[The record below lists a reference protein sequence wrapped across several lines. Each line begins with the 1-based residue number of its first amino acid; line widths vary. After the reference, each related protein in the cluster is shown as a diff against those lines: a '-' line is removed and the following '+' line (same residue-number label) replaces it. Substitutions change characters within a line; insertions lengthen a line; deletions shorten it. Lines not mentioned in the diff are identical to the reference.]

1 MALFWGEGASAS
13 GAAEDERR
21 GRRGRQRER
30 SAGRTKPGRAGA
42 ATAQAPRRAEHP
54 AMTWLSAAAARMA
67 GLGALA
73 LAVVLGAA
81 LISYDAADPS
91 LLTATGRTPSN
102 WLGAPGAMLA
112 DPLVQGLGLAAWGL
126 VALFGVWGWRLAL
139 ARGDE
144 RFWGRLVT
152 MPPAI
157 GAAAVFAALNA
168 PWESWPVGAGLG
180 GVLGDRGAAALL
192 HSIPLPVAEAFPWLA
207 GGSAAAMIILGALAL
222 GISLG
227 EAKATASWMLRSLT
241 GMGLEAARGA
251 ASGVSELRDRMTA
264 EPEDPRPRSE
274 RLGPAR
280 PTGRARRVADAGT
293 LNHSIEAARA
303 DRTRHD
309 ESSLDDGEAT
319 EAPQADNEGAS
330 GGLTSRLASIGS
342 GIGAGIGS
350 ALARRRAED
359 GAADPAS
366 VEYQLVDPAPNP
378 EDDAT
383 APRPRGLRALLR
395 PREPRQGT
403 VENTPPVASPTYPGR
418 GPEPVLASLGTA
430 APAAESG
437 PKPQELAST
446 IRALRDAPADDSAAW
461 DGDWDD
467 APAADEEKTPAFFSR
482 TGAPAPAEP
491 EDDDAPMPLSELPDD
506 AFDGFDDTGA
516 TPRDDRANPL
526 ASIARAA
533 SSRRQ
538 PKQQRSRRAEAE
550 AQPSLFASAP

>member
-1 MALFWGEGASAS
+1 MV
-13 GAAEDERR
+13 
-21 GRRGRQRER
+21 
-30 SAGRTKPGRAGA
+30 
-42 ATAQAPRRAEHP
+42 
-54 AMTWLSAAAARMA
+54 WLSAAAARIA

-73 LAVVLGAA
+73 LALILGAA

-91 LLTATGRTPSN
+91 LLTATGRAPSN

-126 VALFGVWGWRLAL
+126 VGLFGVWGWRLAL

-192 HSIPLPVAEAFPWLA
+192 HSIPLPAAEAFPWLA
-207 GGSAAAMIILGALAL
+207 GGSAAATLLLGALAL
-222 GISLG
+222 GVSLR
-227 EAKATASWMLRSLT
+227 EAKATAAWMLRSLT
-241 GMGLEAARGA
+241 GVGLEAARGA
-251 ASGVSELRDRMTA
+251 ASGVSGLRERMNA

-303 DRTRHD
+303 DRAEEMIDT
-309 ESSLDDGEAT
+309 A
-319 EAPQADNEGAS
+319 EGAETIADAAADALS
-330 GGLTSRLASIGS
+330 TRRSMTERLAGLGS
-342 GIGAGIGS
+342 GIGAV
-350 ALARRRAED
+350 LARKGTDQADEPLLD
-359 GAADPAS
+359 AAPSAADET
-366 VEYQLVDPAPNP
+366 VQ
-378 EDDAT
+378 
-383 APRPRGLRALLR
+383 RPRGLRALLGK
-395 PREPRQGT
+395 REPRQRA
-403 VENTPPVASPTYPGR
+403 EPRSAPVANPTYPGR
-418 GPEPVLASLGTA
+418 GPEPVLAGL
-430 APAAESG
+430 G
-437 PKPQELAST
+437 PKAAGIETGPRPQELAST
-446 IRALRDAPADDSAAW
+446 IRALRDAPPDNVSGW
-461 DGDWDD
+461 DGDTGVDVDHGWNA
-467 APAADEEKTPAFFSR
+467 APDENAGKTPAFFSR
-482 TGAPAPAEP
+482 TGAPAPIS
-491 EDDDAPMPLSELPDD
+491 DDETDGPMQLPDPQD
-506 AFDGFDDTGA
+506 EGFDGFEDTDEPPDDG
-516 TPRDDRANPL
+516 PANPL

-550 AQPSLFASAP
+550 AQPSLFASAPGHEPYEAPALALLAKPVAIAKPQQSQSALEENARMLETVLEDYGVRGEIVA